1 MGRPKSYDR
10 DEILEKAMELFWL
23 HGFHATS
30 TQALVEHMKVNRY
43 SLYAEFG
50 SKQRLYEA
58 ALARYDEKVVTRH
71 FGALEAENAGLPEVR
86 AVVESFMAAAGGPG
100 AAYGCFLCNCATER
114 APHDSSSRQFVDDY
128 VGRMTAAFERVLGN
142 AQRARAIGP
151 DVDVAIEGR
160 FFVAIMLGFFVLLR
174 SQTDPAVVRSAC
186 SAALEHL
193 RRLEPTAPPHR
204 LAVSP

>member
-30 TQALVEHMKVNRY
+30 TQALVEHMNVNRY

-58 ALARYDEKVVTRH
+58 ALARYDERVVTRH
-71 FGALEAENAGLPEVR
+71 FGSLEAENAGLPEVR
-86 AVVESFMAAAGGPG
+86 DVMKSFMTAAGGPG
-100 AAYGCFLCNCATER
+100 AEYGCFLCNCATER

-128 VGRMTAAFERVLGN
+128 IVRITAAFERVLGN
-142 AQRARAIGP
+142 AQRVGAIRP
-151 DVDVAIEGR
+151 DVDVAVQGR
-160 FFVAIMLGFFVLLR
+160 FFVAIMLGLFVLLR
-174 SQTDPAVVRSAC
+174 SQTDPDVVRGAC
-186 SAALEHL
+186 GAALEHL
-193 RRLEPTAPPHR
+193 RRLEPTTPPHR